1 MDIDEAETEDDST
14 SQDHDV
20 PSADSPCDYKNI
32 LMVFQVNEV
41 IVGRIVRP
49 IEISIQ
55 TRQWQNCALR
65 YMKQQA
71 FSVMPPTM
79 WTILI
84 ALRKRW
90 RL

>member
-1 MDIDEAETEDDST
+1 MIPPLRIMMCQAQIAHATTKIS
-14 SQDHDV
+14 
-20 PSADSPCDYKNI
+20 